1 MPSNAVGQEKA
12 VRDVQIGKEKAK
24 LIPLADDKIIYLGNP
39 GEFSKVS
46 GCILEETDSFTLYKQ
61 LLRKPNRRKYPFE
74 TKKLKI

>member
-24 LIPLADDKIIYLGNP
+24 LIPLADDEIIYLGNP
-39 GEFSKVS
+39 GEFNKVS

-61 LLRKPNRRKYPFE
+61 LIRKPNGRKHP
-74 TKKLKI
+74 I